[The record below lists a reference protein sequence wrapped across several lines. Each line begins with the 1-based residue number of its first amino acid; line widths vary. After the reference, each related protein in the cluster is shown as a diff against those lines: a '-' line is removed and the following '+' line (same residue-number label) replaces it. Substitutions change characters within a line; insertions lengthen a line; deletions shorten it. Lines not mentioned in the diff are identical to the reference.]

1 MVNSGLMV
9 NSTKFL
15 SRFKIDFIGI
25 KHWGVDCFA
34 IQAKRSPP
42 TLSSQTRETRRCEC
56 EDGFSRPG
64 PPLSQALHFEL
75 STQNGKDQA
84 YSQYIYGFGCRMR
97 LEITATQASASA
109 GSSARNG

>member
-1 MVNSGLMV
+1 MV

-42 TLSSQTRETRRCEC
+42 TLSDRLVFDHYDEQ
-56 EDGFSRPG
+56 
-64 PPLSQALHFEL
+64 LY
-75 STQNGKDQA
+75 KDLKAHQD
-84 YSQYIYGFGCRMR
+84 
-97 LEITATQASASA
+97 
-109 GSSARNG
+109 ARVAEM